1 MMNLNTKMTAQ
12 ELEQMIAQMERIF
25 TVVRILDK
33 DLLHKMDVRNGEL
46 RSEDCKCYSFWEKG
60 KNCENCAAQRALAM
74 KGQCMK
80 LEFIGLKMYQVI
92 AKYLEVDGVPCVV
105 EMISCLDDET
115 LLDAEGRE
123 ALVKKFAH
131 YRRELYADALT
142 RSYSRRYFED
152 QLKEQR
158 MDAGIAMLD
167 LDDFKTYNDIYG
179 HVAGDKVLVTVSA
192 AIISC
197 IRKTDR
203 LVRYGGDEF
212 LLVMLGIS
220 LEAFVEKLH
229 RIQDLICNMSVE
241 GYPQL
246 KLSVSIGGTLTN
258 GETVGKAMCRADE
271 FMYQA
276 KTSKNMIVTEKDGQW
291 TPEEI
296 VAAGRRNASRYRI
309 LIVDDSEMNRMI
321 LSEMLKGEFEILEA
335 ENGSACLD
343 MLNRYETKISLIL
356 LDIVMPGMN
365 GFGVLEYMNR
375 NNLIG
380 DIPVIMISGEDSGEV
395 IKQAY
400 EWGVSDYIKRPFDM
414 EVVHRRVL
422 NTIKLYAKQRRLVA
436 MVTNQ
441 VFEKEKNSRMLI
453 STASSLHD
461 IGKIGIDEKI
471 LNKPGRLTPEERKI
485 MEKHTV
491 IGADMLA
498 NLQMYEDEPLMK
510 VAYQICRWHHERYD
524 GKGYPDGLKGEEI
537 PISAQV
543 VALADVYDALTSER
557 VYKKAYSHE
566 EAVQMICNGEC
577 GTFNPLLLECLCEIQ
592 DPIKKELQE
601 AAYRS
606 EMSDPERKNKK
617 FEHYDNSQKKFFGAV
632 TQAIE
637 KEYGTAGEEL
647 SRMKTEEEK

>member
-212 LLVMLGIS
+212 LLVMPGIS

-258 GETVGKAMCRADE
+258 GETVG
-271 FMYQA
+271 
-276 KTSKNMIVTEKDGQW
+276 
-291 TPEEI
+291 
-296 VAAGRRNASRYRI
+296 
-309 LIVDDSEMNRMI
+309 
-321 LSEMLKGEFEILEA
+321 
-335 ENGSACLD
+335 NGSACLD

-453 STASSLHD
+453 SVLSEIVEFRNGESGMHVLN
-461 IGKIGIDEKI
+461 INI
-471 LNKPGRLTPEERKI
+471 LTTMILEQLVRRRTNIPCPGRT
-485 MEKHTV
+485 
-491 IGADMLA
+491 G
-498 NLQMYEDEPLMK
+498 
-510 VAYQICRWHHERYD
+510 C
-524 GKGYPDGLKGEEI
+524 
-537 PISAQV
+537 
-543 VALADVYDALTSER
+543 
-557 VYKKAYSHE
+557 
-566 EAVQMICNGEC
+566 
-577 GTFNPLLLECLCEIQ
+577 
-592 DPIKKELQE
+592 
-601 AAYRS
+601 
-606 EMSDPERKNKK
+606 
-617 FEHYDNSQKKFFGAV
+617 
-632 TQAIE
+632 
-637 KEYGTAGEEL
+637 
-647 SRMKTEEEK
+647 

>member
-212 LLVMLGIS
+212 LLVMPGIS

-276 KTSKNMIVTEKDGQW
+276 KTSKNTIVTEKDGQR
-291 TPEEI
+291 TPEKI
-296 VAAGRRNASRYRI
+296 VAAGRRNASCYRI

-343 MLNRYETKISLIL
+343 MLSRYEMKISLIL
-356 LDIVMPGMN
+356 LDIVMPGMD

-375 NNLIG
+375 NNLIK

-395 IKQAY
+395 IK
-400 EWGVSDYIKRPFDM
+400 
-414 EVVHRRVL
+414 
-422 NTIKLYAKQRRLVA
+422 
-436 MVTNQ
+436 
-441 VFEKEKNSRMLI
+441 
-453 STASSLHD
+453 
-461 IGKIGIDEKI
+461 
-471 LNKPGRLTPEERKI
+471 
-485 MEKHTV
+485 
-491 IGADMLA
+491 
-498 NLQMYEDEPLMK
+498 
-510 VAYQICRWHHERYD
+510 
-524 GKGYPDGLKGEEI
+524 
-537 PISAQV
+537 
-543 VALADVYDALTSER
+543 
-557 VYKKAYSHE
+557 
-566 EAVQMICNGEC
+566 
-577 GTFNPLLLECLCEIQ
+577 
-592 DPIKKELQE
+592 
-601 AAYRS
+601 RS
-606 EMSDPERKNKK
+606 
-617 FEHYDNSQKKFFGAV
+617 V
-632 TQAIE
+632 
-637 KEYGTAGEEL
+637 
-647 SRMKTEEEK
+647 

>member
-1 MMNLNTKMTAQ
+1 MNLNTKMTAQ

-115 LLDAEGRE
+115 LLDAEERE

-131 YRRELYADALT
+131 YRSELYADALT

-212 LLVMLGIS
+212 LLVMPGIS

-453 STASSLHD
+453 SVLSEIVEFRNGESGMHVLHINRLTEKILECLVQKTDRYHLSYSDRYLITTASALHD
-461 IGKIGIDEKI
+461 IGKIGIDDKI
-471 LNKPGRLTPEERKI
+471 LNKPGKLTKDEFEIIKT
-485 MEKHTV
+485 HTL
-491 IGADMLA
+491 IGARMLEE
-498 NLQMYEDEPLMK
+498 MEVYKDEPLIKM
-510 VAYQICRWHHERYD
+510 AYQICRWHHERYD
-524 GKGYPDGLKGEEI
+524 GKGYPDGLKGDQI
-537 PISAQV
+537 PLCAQV
-543 VALADVYDALTSER
+543 VGLVDAYDALVSER
-557 VYKKAYSHE
+557 PYKRKLKHA
-566 EAVQMICNGEC
+566 EAVRMIVNAEC
-577 GTFNPLLLECLCEIQ
+577 GAFSMKLLQCFFAAAMQ
-592 DPIKKELQE
+592 KEWV
-601 AAYRS
+601 
-606 EMSDPERKNKK
+606 
-617 FEHYDNSQKKFFGAV
+617 QKV
-632 TQAIE
+632 E
-637 KEYGTAGEEL
+637 SNREE
-647 SRMKTEEEK
+647 

>member
-1 MMNLNTKMTAQ
+1 MNLNTKMTAQ

-212 LLVMLGIS
+212 LLVMPGIS

-276 KTSKNMIVTEKDGQW
+276 KGHQE
-291 TPEEI
+291 
-296 VAAGRRNASRYRI
+296 
-309 LIVDDSEMNRMI
+309 
-321 LSEMLKGEFEILEA
+321 
-335 ENGSACLD
+335 
-343 MLNRYETKISLIL
+343 
-356 LDIVMPGMN
+356 
-365 GFGVLEYMNR
+365 
-375 NNLIG
+375 
-380 DIPVIMISGEDSGEV
+380 
-395 IKQAY
+395 
-400 EWGVSDYIKRPFDM
+400 
-414 EVVHRRVL
+414 
-422 NTIKLYAKQRRLVA
+422 
-436 MVTNQ
+436 
-441 VFEKEKNSRMLI
+441 
-453 STASSLHD
+453 HD
-461 IGKIGIDEKI
+461 CD
-471 LNKPGRLTPEERKI
+471 
-485 MEKHTV
+485 
-491 IGADMLA
+491 
-498 NLQMYEDEPLMK
+498 
-510 VAYQICRWHHERYD
+510 
-524 GKGYPDGLKGEEI
+524 
-537 PISAQV
+537 
-543 VALADVYDALTSER
+543 
-557 VYKKAYSHE
+557 
-566 EAVQMICNGEC
+566 
-577 GTFNPLLLECLCEIQ
+577 
-592 DPIKKELQE
+592 
-601 AAYRS
+601 
-606 EMSDPERKNKK
+606 
-617 FEHYDNSQKKFFGAV
+617 
-632 TQAIE
+632 
-637 KEYGTAGEEL
+637 
-647 SRMKTEEEK
+647 